1 MLDIY
6 RKKSDLIAKKYIG
19 IFKRKK
25 CKFGEDVQF
34 TVLMDMRKKFFLE
47 ILKERMVLSIP
58 KACITWLT

>member
-47 ILKERMVLSIP
+47 RMVLSIP